1 MGSFASEIRAGM
13 QIDWDVPI
21 TMDDGLQVRA
31 DIFRPIKEGKYPA
44 IITYG
49 PYAKYL
55 HFEQIY
61 KTCWDRMIETYP
73 EVGANSTNQFQ
84 SWEVV
89 DPEKWVPEDY
99 VVIRV
104 DSRGC
109 GRSPGYV
116 ELWSAREAQD
126 FAICIDWAGVQP
138 WSNGKVGING
148 ISYYGMNQWQVAALQ
163 PKHLAAM
170 CIWEG
175 ANDFYRDLSH
185 HGGILCN
192 FIENWYD
199 MQVKTVQYGLGK
211 NGHRSK
217 ITGDWVSGP
226 ETLTTEELGANRFD
240 FGGLTFKHEFDDEFW
255 KSRTPDYSKIEVPFL
270 SAGNWGGQGLH
281 TRGNVEGFVRSASK
295 HKWLEMHGIEH
306 WTHFYTDYGRTMQL
320 KFFDY
325 FLKGEKNGW
334 DQQPKVFLNV
344 RHPGEKFTQRA
355 ETTWPL
361 ANTQWTKMYLDASAA
376 TLSQSGVDKAG
387 KVTYRGLSEGV
398 TFLTQPLDQ
407 DTEITGQLA
416 AKLFVSSS
424 TVDADMFLIMR
435 IFDPNMKEVT
445 FQGALDPNTPIAQG
459 WLRASH
465 RELDPNLSEPYRPYH
480 PHTKKEQLQPG
491 QVYELDIEILP
502 TSIVVP
508 AGYRIG
514 LTVRGKDYVYPGATG
529 AKLSNMKYPFTGV
542 GPFTHNH
549 PGDRPPEIFDGEVTL
564 HTGPDHQA
572 YILCPVIPKK

>member
-175 ANDFYRDLSH
+175 ANDYYRDLSH

-344 RHPGEKFTQRA
+344 RHPGERFTQRA